1 MGEGQGEG
9 ETKYEREKKN
19 MSNSLYTKAKQALI
33 AADIDLESDT
43 VKAVLVDGADYTPN
57 LSAHQYL
64 SDIPSAGR
72 IATSGALQNKTVTD
86 GVFDA
91 DDITVSSVSG
101 DQFEYVIL
109 FKDTGVETTSR
120 LILLI
125 DTATGLPC
133 TPNGSDITI
142 QWSSGT
148 DKIFRLS

>member
-1 MGEGQGEG
+1 MA
-9 ETKYEREKKN
+9 
-19 MSNSLYTKAKQALI
+19 NSLYTKAKQGLL
-33 AADIDLESDT
+33 DGSIDLDT
-43 VKAVLVDGADYTPN
+43 DAIKAVFVDGADYTPN
-57 LSAHQYL
+57 LSTNQYL

-72 IATSGALQNKTVTD
+72 VATSGALANKTVTD

-91 DDITVSSVSG
+91 DDITLTSVSG
-101 DQFEYVIL
+101 DQFEYIVL
-109 FKDTGVETTSR
+109 YKDTGAEGTSR

-142 QWSSGT
+142 QWSSGS